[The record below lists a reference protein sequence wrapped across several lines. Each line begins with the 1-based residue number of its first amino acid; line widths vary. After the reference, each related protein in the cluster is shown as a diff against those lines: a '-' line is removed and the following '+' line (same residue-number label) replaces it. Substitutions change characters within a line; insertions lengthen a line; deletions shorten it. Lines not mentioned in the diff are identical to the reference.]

1 MPSTPDLNDFISW
14 PKAALGNP
22 TWNKPAW
29 VQAQS
34 AVAASVT
41 GTLTETVLATI
52 AIPAGAMGVNGV
64 IRVTTVW
71 TVTNSADS
79 KVLKTVLGGAVFNN
93 FGVTTTVSVHNYCEV
108 RNRGVVNSQVAYQQ
122 NGTGT
127 ASSGNALLAVDTSV
141 AQNLTIT
148 GTIGANA
155 GSNTITLEGYTVEI
169 LNP

>member
-1 MPSTPDLNDFISW
+1 MLRGSSYTGGGGGGIGL
-14 PKAALGNP
+14 
-22 TWNKPAW
+22 PASG
-29 VQAQS
+29 VLKQS
-34 AVAASVT
+34 AVPASVT
-41 GTLTETVLATI
+41 GTLSETTLATI
-52 AIPAGAMGVNGV
+52 PIPAGAMGLNGV
-64 IRVTTVW
+64 IRVTAVW

-79 KVLKTVLGGAVFNN
+79 KVLKTVLGGSVFNN

-108 RNRGVVNSQVAYQQ
+108 RNRGAANSQVAYQQ

-127 ASSGNALLAVDTSV
+127 SSSGNAITAVDTSL

-155 GSNTITLEGYTVEI
+155 GSNTIPLEGYTVEI